1 MKFEKI
7 QIGDE
12 LQVRVEKLIG
22 YKASLRSGDVEG
34 FIHKDEVAWTRVSDI
49 SDVLQEGEL
58 ITAKVIR
65 KIEKKDIELLEFT
78 LKKEEENPIL
88 KYQDKYKK
96 GNIIEGEVVNIVDY
110 GVTVETEDVIGFVQV
125 SEISWDSNRHPS
137 VYCNIGDKIKAKII
151 GVNEERGT
159 LRLSMKE
166 VLENPWEK
174 IKEKYKIGDIVE
186 VVVKGLYT
194 ANAMGSVILNISSGE
209 VFAKA
214 HLDGE
219 VEVILII
226 SNFSNSEKEELVGK
240 RVKSEITCLDA
251 EKQYVRLN
259 FIEE

>member
-12 LQVRVEKLIG
+12 LQVRVEKLLG

-34 FIHKDEVAWTRVSDI
+34 FIHKDETDWTRVADI
-49 SDVLQEGEL
+49 SDVVQEGEL

-65 KIEKKDIELLEFT
+65 KIEKENIELLEFT

-88 KYQDKYKK
+88 KYQDKYKM

-110 GVTVETEDVIGFVQV
+110 GVTVETEDVGGFVQV
-125 SEISWDSNRHPS
+125 SEMSWDSNRHPS

-151 GVNEERGT
+151 GINEERGT
-159 LRLSMKE
+159 LSLSMKE

-174 IKEKYKIGDIVE
+174 IKEKYKVGDITE
-186 VVVKGLYT
+186 VVVEGLYT

-214 HLDGE
+214 DLDGE
-219 VEVILII
+219 VEVFLTI
-226 SNFSNSEKEELVGK
+226 SNFSNSEREELVGK
-240 RVKSEITCLDA
+240 RVKAEITFLDA

-259 FIEE
+259 LIEE